1 METERKTDK
10 GYHIKD
16 FPEEARRL
24 AKAGA
29 ILEGMSVGAWIAG
42 AVRDRWQRRNPKRK
56 AARRPASKAPS
67 QPQEG
72 NA

>member
-1 METERKTDK
+1 METKADK

-29 ILEGMSVGAWIAG
+29 ILEGMSVGEWIAG
-42 AVRDRWQRRNPKRK
+42 AVRDRWHRKNPKRR
-56 AARRPASKAPS
+56 AARRQPS
-67 QPQEG
+67 SVPDQLQEKG
-72 NA
+72 NS